1 MYRGVLYEWV
11 MFKYIKTSFIAI
23 IISLVFELI
32 IHQSNRE
39 INFQLSLI
47 SFVFHSL
54 NLIIDIVLAVN
65 YQNPTISR
73 IDNLKK
79 GILISIVFSLSISFY
94 FYSYHKWINP
104 EFLENKKQSL
114 IELSENPETLRQA
127 KLNINS
133 NPDFYNGKSA
143 QDLLE
148 MQQENINDILKPA
161 KVFPISLF
169 SFLFLGMISTLI
181 ISLLTNLFQKKT

>member
-1 MYRGVLYEWV
+1 MLK
-11 MFKYIKTSFIAI
+11 FIKTSFIAF
-23 IISLVFELI
+23 IISLLYELI
-32 IHQSNRE
+32 IHQSNLE

-47 SFVFHSL
+47 SFIFHSL
-54 NLIIDIVLAVN
+54 NLIIAIALAVS
-65 YQNPTISR
+65 YQNPTTSR

-94 FYSYHKWINP
+94 FYSYYKWINP

-127 KLNINS
+127 KLNIES

-148 MQQENINDILKPA
+148 MQQENIKDILKPS

-169 SFLFLGMISTLI
+169 SFLFLGMISTLL
-181 ISLLTNLFQKKT
+181 ISLLTNLFQNKT

>member
-1 MYRGVLYEWV
+1 
-11 MFKYIKTSFIAI
+11 MFKYIKTSLIAI
-23 IISLVFELI
+23 AISLVFELLVYL
-32 IHQSNRE
+32 SKMEVEFR
-39 INFQLSLI
+39 LSLV
-47 SFVFHSL
+47 SFIFHSL
-54 NLIIDIVLAVN
+54 NLIIAIVLAVN

-73 IDNLKK
+73 LDNLKK

-94 FYSYHKWINP
+94 FFSYHKWINP

-127 KLNINS
+127 KENINS

-143 QDLLE
+143 EDLVE
-148 MQQENINDILKPA
+148 MQQENINDLLKPG

-169 SFLFLGMISTLI
+169 SFLFLGMLSTLI
-181 ISLLTNLFQKKT
+181 ISLLTHFFQKKN

>member
-1 MYRGVLYEWV
+1 
-11 MFKYIKTSFIAI
+11 MFKYIKTSLIAI
-23 IISLVFELI
+23 AISLIFELLVYL
-32 IHQSNRE
+32 SKMEVDFR
-39 INFQLSLI
+39 LSLV
-47 SFVFHSL
+47 SFIFHSL
-54 NLIIDIVLAVN
+54 NLIIAIVLAVN

-73 IDNLKK
+73 LDNLKK

-94 FYSYHKWINP
+94 FFSYHKWINP

-127 KLNINS
+127 KENINS

-143 QDLLE
+143 EDLVE
-148 MQQENINDILKPA
+148 MQQENINDLLKPG

-169 SFLFLGMISTLI
+169 SFLFLGMLSTLI
-181 ISLLTNLFQKKT
+181 ISLLTHFFQKKN

>member
-1 MYRGVLYEWV
+1 
-11 MFKYIKTSFIAI
+11 MFKYIKTSLIAI
-23 IISLVFELI
+23 AISLVFELLVYLSKI
-32 IHQSNRE
+32 EVDFR
-39 INFQLSLI
+39 LSLV
-47 SFVFHSL
+47 SFIFHSL
-54 NLIIDIVLAVN
+54 NLIIAIVLAVS

-73 IDNLKK
+73 LDNLKK

-94 FYSYHKWINP
+94 FFSYHKWINP

-127 KLNINS
+127 KENINS

-143 QDLLE
+143 EDLVE
-148 MQQENINDILKPA
+148 MQQENINDLLKPG

-169 SFLFLGMISTLI
+169 SFLFLGMLSTLI
-181 ISLLTNLFQKKT
+181 ISLLTHFFQKKN

>member
-1 MYRGVLYEWV
+1 
-11 MFKYIKTSFIAI
+11 MFKYIKTSLIAI
-23 IISLVFELI
+23 AISLVFELLVYL
-32 IHQSNRE
+32 SKMEVDFR
-39 INFQLSLI
+39 LSLV
-47 SFVFHSL
+47 SFIFHSL
-54 NLIIDIVLAVN
+54 NLIIAIVLAVN

-73 IDNLKK
+73 LDNLKK

-94 FYSYHKWINP
+94 FFSYHKWINP

-127 KLNINS
+127 KENINS

-143 QDLLE
+143 EDLVE
-148 MQQENINDILKPA
+148 MQQENINDLLKPG

-169 SFLFLGMISTLI
+169 SFLFLGMLSTLI
-181 ISLLTNLFQKKT
+181 IILLTHFFQKKN

>member
-1 MYRGVLYEWV
+1 
-11 MFKYIKTSFIAI
+11 MFKYIKTSLIAI
-23 IISLVFELI
+23 AISLVFELLVYL
-32 IHQSNRE
+32 SKMEVDFR
-39 INFQLSLI
+39 LSLI
-47 SFVFHSL
+47 SFIFHSL
-54 NLIIDIVLAVN
+54 NLIIAIVLAVN

-73 IDNLKK
+73 LDNLKK

-94 FYSYHKWINP
+94 FFSYHKWINP

-127 KLNINS
+127 KENINS

-143 QDLLE
+143 EDLVE
-148 MQQENINDILKPA
+148 MQQENINDLLKPG

-169 SFLFLGMISTLI
+169 SFLFLGMLSTLI
-181 ISLLTNLFQKKT
+181 ISLLTHFFQKKN

>member
-1 MYRGVLYEWV
+1 
-11 MFKYIKTSFIAI
+11 MFKYIKTSLIAI
-23 IISLVFELI
+23 AISLVFELLVYL
-32 IHQSNRE
+32 SKMEVDFR
-39 INFQLSLI
+39 LSLV
-47 SFVFHSL
+47 SFIFHSL
-54 NLIIDIVLAVN
+54 NLIIAIVLAVN

-73 IDNLKK
+73 LDNLKK

-94 FYSYHKWINP
+94 FFSYHKWINP

-127 KLNINS
+127 KENINS

-143 QDLLE
+143 EDLVE
-148 MQQENINDILKPA
+148 MQQENINDLLKPG

-169 SFLFLGMISTLI
+169 SFLFLGMLSTLI
-181 ISLLTNLFQKKT
+181 ISLLTHFFQKKN

>member
-1 MYRGVLYEWV
+1 
-11 MFKYIKTSFIAI
+11 MFKYIRTSFFAI
-23 IISLVFELI
+23 IISLVFELL
-32 IHQSNRE
+32 IHLLNLE
-39 INFQLSLI
+39 IDFQLSLI
-47 SFVFHSL
+47 SFIFHSL
-54 NLIIDIVLAVN
+54 NLIIVIVLALN

-73 IDNLKK
+73 LDNLKK

-104 EFLENKKQSL
+104 DFLENKRQSL

-143 QDLLE
+143 EDLLE
-148 MQQENINDILKPA
+148 MQQENINDILKPG

-169 SFLFLGMISTLI
+169 SFLFLGMISSLI
-181 ISLLTNLFQKKT
+181 ISLLTYLLQKKT

>member
-1 MYRGVLYEWV
+1 
-11 MFKYIKTSFIAI
+11 MFKYIRTSFFAI
-23 IISLVFELI
+23 IISLVFELL
-32 IHQSNRE
+32 IHLLNLE
-39 INFQLSLI
+39 IDFQLSLI
-47 SFVFHSL
+47 SFIFHSL
-54 NLIIDIVLAVN
+54 NLIIVIVLALN

-73 IDNLKK
+73 LDNLKK

-104 EFLENKKQSL
+104 DFLENKRQSL

-127 KLNINS
+127 KQNINL

-143 QDLLE
+143 EDLLE
-148 MQQENINDILKPA
+148 MQQENINDILKPG

-169 SFLFLGMISTLI
+169 SFLFLGMISSLI
-181 ISLLTNLFQKKT
+181 ISLLTYLLQKKT

>member
-1 MYRGVLYEWV
+1 
-11 MFKYIKTSFIAI
+11 MFKYIKTSLIAI
-23 IISLVFELI
+23 AISLVFELLVYLSKI
-32 IHQSNRE
+32 EVDFR
-39 INFQLSLI
+39 LSLV
-47 SFVFHSL
+47 SFIFHSL
-54 NLIIDIVLAVN
+54 NLIIAIVLAVN

-73 IDNLKK
+73 LDNLKK

-94 FYSYHKWINP
+94 FFSYHKWINP

-127 KLNINS
+127 KENINS

-143 QDLLE
+143 EDLVE
-148 MQQENINDILKPA
+148 MQQENINDLLKPG

-169 SFLFLGMISTLI
+169 SFLFLGMLSTLI
-181 ISLLTNLFQKKT
+181 ISLLTHFFQKKN

>member
-1 MYRGVLYEWV
+1 ML
-11 MFKYIKTSFIAI
+11 KYIKTSFIAI
-23 IISLVFELI
+23 IISLVFELL
-32 IHQSNRE
+32 IHLSKLE
-39 INFQLSLI
+39 VNFKLSLI
-47 SFVFHSL
+47 SFIFHSL
-54 NLIIDIVLAVN
+54 NLIIAIVLALN

-73 IDNLKK
+73 LDNLKK

-104 EFLENKKQSL
+104 EFLENKKQTL

-127 KLNINS
+127 NLNINS

-143 QDLLE
+143 EDLLE
-148 MQQENINDILKPA
+148 MQQENINDLLKPG

-169 SFLFLGMISTLI
+169 SFLFLGMLSTLI
-181 ISLLTNLFQKKT
+181 ISLLTNFFQKKT

>member
-1 MYRGVLYEWV
+1 

-32 IHQSNRE
+32 IHQSDRE
-39 INFQLSLI
+39 IDFQLSLI

-54 NLIIDIVLAVN
+54 NLIIAIVLAIN

>member
-1 MYRGVLYEWV
+1 
-11 MFKYIKTSFIAI
+11 MFKYIKTSFIAF
-23 IISLVFELI
+23 IISLLYELI
-32 IHQSNRE
+32 IHLSNLE
-39 INFQLSLI
+39 IDFQLSLI
-47 SFVFHSL
+47 SFIFHSL
-54 NLIIDIVLAVN
+54 NLTTAILLAVN

-73 IDNLKK
+73 LDNLKK
-79 GILISIVFSLSISFY
+79 GILISILFSLSISFY

-114 IELSENPETLRQA
+114 IELSANPETLRQA
-127 KLNINS
+127 KLNIDS

-143 QDLLE
+143 EDLLE
-148 MQQENINDILKPA
+148 MQQENINDILKPG

-169 SFLFLGMISTLI
+169 SFLFLGMISSLI